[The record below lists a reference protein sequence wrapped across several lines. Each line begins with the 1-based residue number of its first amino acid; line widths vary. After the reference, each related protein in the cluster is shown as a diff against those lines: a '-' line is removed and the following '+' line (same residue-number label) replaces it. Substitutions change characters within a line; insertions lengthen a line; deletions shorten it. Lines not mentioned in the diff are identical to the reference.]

1 MLNHDCGK
9 FGLMRRIA
17 TLLILAAALAGCSLV
32 PERNAGQ
39 SPGRTADSRSTALP
53 TRAADAMCMADL
65 GNTGARFSPLPDRYD
80 GNGCTNLGTVQ
91 LIALRSDD
99 AELALSNL
107 GAVTCPV
114 SQAFAGWARY
124 GVDRA
129 ARQVLGAKLARI
141 ETFGSYACRNVA
153 GTSRRSAHAT
163 ADAIDIA
170 AFVLSDGRRITV
182 KDDWSQGTASEQQ
195 FLRVVADSAC
205 RRLGTVLGPEYNSAH
220 HDHFHVEGVAGG
232 KSFCR

>member
-1 MLNHDCGK
+1 MRQLPA
-9 FGLMRRIA
+9 LM
-17 TLLILAAALAGCSLV
+17 ILAAALAGCSMV
-32 PERNAGQ
+32 PERSGGQ
-39 SPGRTADSRSTALP
+39 ASTSHRADSRAIAVP
-53 TRAADAMCMADL
+53 TRAADRTCMADL
-65 GNTGARFSPLPDRYD
+65 GITGARFSPLPDRYD

-99 AELALSNL
+99 GELALSNI

-129 ARQVLGAKLARI
+129 ARQILGAKLARI
-141 ETFGSYACRNVA
+141 ETFGSYSCRNVA

-163 ADAIDIA
+163 ASAIDVS
-170 AFVLSDGRRITV
+170 AFVLSDGRRV
-182 KDDWSQGTASEQQ
+182 SVLDDWNGGSAAERQ
-195 FLRVVADSAC
+195 FLRTVQQSAC
-205 RRLGTVLGPEYNSAH
+205 RRFDTVLGPEYNAAH
-220 HDHFHVEGVAGG
+220 RNHFHLEGIVEG